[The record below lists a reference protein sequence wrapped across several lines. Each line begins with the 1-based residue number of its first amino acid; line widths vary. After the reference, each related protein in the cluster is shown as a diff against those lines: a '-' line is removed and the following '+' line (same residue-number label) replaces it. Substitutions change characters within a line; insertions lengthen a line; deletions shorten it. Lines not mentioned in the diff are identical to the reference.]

1 MYKQII
7 VKPVISE
14 KSEGLTEKLN
24 KYSFVV
30 NKAANKLEVAKAVEE
45 MFPGVSVS
53 SVNTSVMQKKTKV
66 KNTRSGVQRGAV
78 SSYKKAVVTLGEG
91 EVIDF
96 FGGEVED

>member
-1 MYKQII
+1 
-7 VKPVISE
+7 
-14 KSEGLTEKLN
+14 
-24 KYSFVV
+24 
-30 NKAANKLEVAKAVEE
+30 
-45 MFPGVSVS
+45 
-53 SVNTSVMQKKTKV
+53 MQKKTKV

>member
-7 VKPVISE
+7 VKPVIYE
-14 KSEGLTEKLN
+14 KSEGLTEKFN

-53 SVNTSVMQKKTKV
+53 
-66 KNTRSGVQRGAV
+66 
-78 SSYKKAVVTLGEG
+78 
-91 EVIDF
+91 
-96 FGGEVED
+96 